1 MKKLAFVLMVLSLAT
16 VVFADCNNMISE
28 NNRDNFTNFLIDTPE
43 TCGWKKTSFTYSN
56 EYRNIKRI
64 KNPASQFV
72 GGKYIYY
79 DAAAFSDQDKND
91 TLIEIWISPDEQLLV
106 GFTTMIGN
114 SKPYA
119 YFFKKVDGDTIKGY
133 SDHDKNG
140 IYDYPFALDMKG
152 TEPIPIQAVWEVK
165 QRGLTR
171 GKYSY
176 KKYDSYEEYKKNE
189 GYSK

>member
-1 MKKLAFVLMVLSLAT
+1 MRKIIFVLIILSIAT
-16 VVFADCNNMISE
+16 VVFADCQYMISG
-28 NNRDNFTNFLIDTPE
+28 DNMDDYTNFLIDTPE
-43 TCGWKKTSFTYSN
+43 MCGWKKMSFTYSD
-56 EYRNIKRI
+56 EYKNIKRA

-79 DAAAFSDQDKND
+79 DAAAFSEKDTND

-106 GFTTMIGN
+106 GFATMIGN

-119 YFFKKVDGDTIKGY
+119 FFFRNVDGDSIRGY

-152 TEPIPIQAVWEVK
+152 TKPIPIQGVWEVNSK
-165 QRGLTR
+165 KLTR

-176 KKYDSYEEYKKNE
+176 EKYKENK
-189 GYSK
+189 GASK